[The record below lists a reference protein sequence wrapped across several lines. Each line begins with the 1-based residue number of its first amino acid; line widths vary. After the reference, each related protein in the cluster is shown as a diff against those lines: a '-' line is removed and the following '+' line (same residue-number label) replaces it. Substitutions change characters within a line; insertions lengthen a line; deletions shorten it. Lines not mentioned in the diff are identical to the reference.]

1 MAKYIIHTDGGS
13 RGNPGHS
20 GIGIIIEKKLP
31 SGELE
36 LIEEYNEY
44 IGIATNNQAEYQA
57 ILWAIVRASELGLK
71 AVDCYLD
78 SQLIVRQLNGE
89 YKVKNDELKIIYK
102 KILEILPNFDSISFQ
117 DVRREFNS
125 KADELANIAMDK
137 ALDL

>member
-1 MAKYIIHTDGGS
+1 MSRYIIHTDGGS

-20 GIGIIIEKKLP
+20 GIGIVIEKKLP
-31 SGELE
+31 NGELE
-36 LIEEYNEY
+36 LVEEYNEY

-57 ILWAIVRASELGLK
+57 ILWAIKRAYSLGLK
-71 AVDCYLD
+71 SIDCYLD

-89 YKVKNDELKIIYK
+89 YKVKNSDLKLIYK
-102 KILEILPNFDSISFQ
+102 EILEILPNFDSISFQ